1 MSNQV
6 TMPEVYKIAL
16 NNELRGAGFYSSM
29 ARRSKNSATA
39 DIFHKLSEEEKEHH
53 RLFQMLLDKTGDTSK
68 DSILGSETA
77 AFLKSL
83 FKTSVF
89 PADAEELTDRITPE
103 EALSIGIQAEKD
115 SILLYHELFTQ
126 TENNE
131 IQAMLSKLLLEEKM
145 HLVEL
150 REQLEEMQR
159 PKLN

>member
-1 MSNQV
+1 MFDQL

-16 NNELRGAGFYSSM
+16 NNELRGASFYSSM
-29 ARRSKNSATA
+29 SRRVKNNNTA

-53 RLFQMLLDKTGDTSK
+53 RLFQILLEKTADTPK
-68 DSILGSETA
+68 DNLLSSETA

-83 FKTSVF
+83 FKNSVF
-89 PADAEELTDRITPE
+89 PADVEELTGHITPE
-103 EALSIGIQAEKD
+103 EAMFMGIQAEKD

-126 TENNE
+126 TANNE
-131 IQAMLSKLLLEEKM
+131 IKAMLSKLLLEEKM

-159 PKLN
+159 LN

>member
-1 MSNQV
+1 MSVQI

-16 NNELRGAGFYSSM
+16 NNELRGAAFYSSM
-29 ARRSKNSATA
+29 ARRPKTRETA
-39 DIFHKLSEEEKEHH
+39 DIFHKLAEEEKEHH

-83 FKTSVF
+83 VKYSVF
-89 PADAEELTDRITPE
+89 PADTEELTSRITPE
-103 EALSIGIQAEKD
+103 EAMSIGIQAEKD

-131 IQAMLSKLLLEEKM
+131 VKAILSKLLLEEKM

-159 PKLN
+159 LN